1 MANIKKTFNFR
12 NGVQVDDD
20 NLLVTST
27 GLVGIGTTVP
37 LEALDVRGNVRIS
50 GFTSIT
56 QANIGILT
64 VTTIKPTEII
74 GAGISVRS
82 GILTAEG
89 SGIVTFYGDARFLQ
103 GMPTSQWQDVDVGLG
118 FTSIYNTG
126 GNVGVGTI
134 DPRFTVQIG
143 GDADSSQ
150 EGVGIS
156 SVGNIKATGIVTASS
171 FIGPVTGAITGDVS
185 GNVTGN
191 LTGLVNSSGISTFG
205 GINATGRIVA
215 TATNNVIPF
224 LYSNQTD
231 LPSPSTYHG
240 AVAHVHATGALYY
253 AHAGAWWEL
262 VNKESSGVVGTG
274 TEFYNIEAL
283 ESDHLNI
290 TGVSTFRDDVDFV
303 GDPVGTAL
311 TSIQFHKGD
320 GTNSDVD
327 ALRFYDSAAIDL
339 GVGNTGNMRLR
350 GNFGNSSFILG
361 FGENLFID
369 GSSFGDTTIK
379 IRTRDA
385 RNGIVVN
392 PDTTSGTVELY
403 HSIGG
408 TATKKLET
416 SGIGVTVYNQLD
428 TTNIVASGIIT
439 ASTELN
445 SPLIG
450 VGTDVPAN
458 PIQVRGTGNT
468 EIQVTSD
475 TGIAG
480 LTVGREPSTA
490 NTNNAEFRY
499 GGGGG
504 FPYSSEQSLD
514 IINYGTGNFNY
525 HLSAN
530 NAGAAAG
537 NFFWHKG
544 SSNVRLMT
552 LTNTGR
558 LGIGLTEPTDEL
570 HVDGGATINGG
581 LGVGGN
587 INVTGALIGNV
598 QGQLTGNV
606 QGVLSGNANA
616 TVGISTLNNLS
627 VAGIATITNLK
638 STRIS
643 IGENPSDPLFNIFI
657 ASDKKVFVNDVG
669 QVGINTTIP
678 LDGVG
683 VNGSSTNAVFNSIGV
698 GVTQF
703 TSAAVDLRDAGT
715 ATSRYMIPP
724 KVSTTVRNSLQN
736 LVSGAMIY
744 NTSINKLQVYN
755 GSAWETITSS

>member
-1 MANIKKTFNFR
+1 MANIKKNFNFR

-37 LEALDVRGNVRIS
+37 LEALDVRGNVRIT
-50 GFTSIT
+50 GFTSIS

-89 SGIVTFYGDARFLQ
+89 TGIVTFYGDARFLQ
-103 GMPTSQWQDVDVGLG
+103 GMPTSQWEDVDVGLG

-171 FIGPVTGAITGDVS
+171 FIGPVTGAVTGDVS

-215 TATNNVIPF
+215 TATNNVIPY
-224 LYSNQTD
+224 LYGNQTD
-231 LPSPSTYHG
+231 LPSASTYHG
-240 AVAHVHATGALYY
+240 AVAHVHATGALYF

-290 TGVSTFRDDVDFV
+290 IGISTFAGDVITGVGATVGIGSTVFFRDGVRAFF
-303 GDPVGTAL
+303 GDNEDLQIYHDNINGHSYIKDSGTGRLILQSDNEIEMITFNPPLGGGSEKMLVATKNAGIKL
-311 TSIQFHKGD
+311 YFDGNEKFATS
-320 GTNSDVD
+320 
-327 ALRFYDSAAIDL
+327 
-339 GVGNTGNMRLR
+339 GVGV
-350 GNFGNSSFILG
+350 
-361 FGENLFID
+361 
-369 GSSFGDTTIK
+369 TI
-379 IRTRDA
+379 
-385 RNGIVVN
+385 
-392 PDTTSGTVELY
+392 TS
-403 HSIGG
+403 
-408 TATKKLET
+408 
-416 SGIGVTVYNQLD
+416 QLD

-439 ASTELN
+439 ATTELN

-475 TGIAG
+475 TGVAG
-480 LTVGREPSTA
+480 LTVGRESGTG

-530 NAGAAAG
+530 NAGASAG

-755 GSAWETITSS
+755 GSAWETVTSS

>member
-1 MANIKKTFNFR
+1 MANIKKNFNFR

-89 SGIVTFYGDARFLQ
+89 TGIVTFYGDARFLQ

-171 FIGPVTGAITGDVS
+171 FIGPITGAVTGDVS

-215 TATNNVIPF
+215 TATNNVIPY

-231 LPSPSTYHG
+231 LPSASTYHG
-240 AVAHVHATGALYY
+240 AVAHVHATGALYF

-290 TGVSTFRDDVDFV
+290 TGVSTFNDNIDANKDLDVDGHTNLDNV
-303 GDPVGTAL
+303 
-311 TSIQFHKGD
+311 SIAGVTTFSGAINAD
-320 GTNSDVD
+320 GGAN
-327 ALRFYDSAAIDL
+327 ID
-339 GVGNTGNMRLR
+339 N
-350 GNFGNSSFILG
+350 IQ
-361 FGENLFID
+361 
-369 GSSFGDTTIK
+369 
-379 IRTRDA
+379 
-385 RNGIVVN
+385 
-392 PDTTSGTVELY
+392 
-403 HSIGG
+403 
-408 TATKKLET
+408 
-416 SGIGVTVYNQLD
+416 IGVTGDNEID
-428 TTNIVASGIIT
+428 TSTGNLTIDSSGGTITIDDNLTISGETNAVNVVASGIIT
-439 ASTELN
+439 ATTELN

-475 TGIAG
+475 TGVAG
-480 LTVGREPSTA
+480 LTVGRESGTG

>member
-1 MANIKKTFNFR
+1 MANIKKNFNFR

-50 GFTSIT
+50 GFTSIS
-56 QANIGILT
+56 QLNVGVLT
-64 VTTIKPTEII
+64 VTTLKPTEII
-74 GAGISVRS
+74 GAGVSIRS
-82 GILTAEG
+82 GIITAEG
-89 SGIVTFYGDARFLQ
+89 AGIVTFYGDARYLQ
-103 GMPTSQWQDVDVGLG
+103 GMPTSQWADVDVGLG

-126 GNVGVGTI
+126 GNVGVATV
-134 DPRFTVQIG
+134 DPRFTVQVG

-171 FIGPVTGAITGDVS
+171 FIGNLTGNITGATTIS
-185 GNVTGN
+185 GNVDLNADIDVDGHTNLDNVSIAGIATVIDLDVDGHTNLDNLSIAGVSTFAGLLDVNGQASLQNVSVVGTTTFFPTGDF
-191 LTGLVNSSGISTFG
+191 TRFFTEIDAQGGIVVGPVGFSTFNSSVVVSAGATLNELNVTGVSTFG
-205 GINATGRIVA
+205 GRIQGA
-215 TATNNVIPF
+215 ATNNVIPF
-224 LYSNQTD
+224 LYSSMTD
-231 LPSPSTYHG
+231 LPSAGSYHG
-240 AVAHVHATGALYY
+240 AVAHVHATGSLYY
-253 AHAGAWWEL
+253 AHAGQWWEL
-262 VNKESSGVVGTG
+262 VNKESDGRVGTG
-274 TEFYNIEAL
+274 TENYNIG
-283 ESDHLNI
+283 SLN
-290 TGVSTFRDDVDFV
+290 
-303 GDPVGTAL
+303 
-311 TSIQFHKGD
+311 
-320 GTNSDVD
+320 
-327 ALRFYDSAAIDL
+327 SA
-339 GVGNTGNMRLR
+339 
-350 GNFGNSSFILG
+350 
-361 FGENLFID
+361 
-369 GSSFGDTTIK
+369 
-379 IRTRDA
+379 
-385 RNGIVVN
+385 
-392 PDTTSGTVELY
+392 
-403 HSIGG
+403 
-408 TATKKLET
+408 
-416 SGIGVTVYNQLD
+416 
-428 TTNIVASGIIT
+428 GIIT
-439 ASTELN
+439 ATTELN

-450 VGTDVPAN
+450 VGTDIPAN

-475 TGIAG
+475 TGVAG
-480 LTVGREPSTA
+480 LTVGRESGTG

-616 TVGISTLNNLS
+616 TVGISTLNNLT
-627 VAGIATITNLK
+627 VAGIATIINVR
-638 STRIS
+638 SSRIS
-643 IGENPSDPLFNIFI
+643 IGENPTSSLLNVFI

-678 LDGVG
+678 LNGVG
-683 VNGSSTNAVFNSIGV
+683 VNGSSTNAVFNAIGV

>member
-1 MANIKKTFNFR
+1 MANIKKNFNFR

-50 GFTSIT
+50 GFTSIS
-56 QANIGILT
+56 QLNVGVLT
-64 VTTIKPTEII
+64 VTTLKPTEII
-74 GAGISVRS
+74 GAGVSIRS
-82 GILTAEG
+82 GIITAEG
-89 SGIVTFYGDARFLQ
+89 AGIVTFYGDARYLQ
-103 GMPTSQWQDVDVGLG
+103 GMPTSQWADVDVGLG

-126 GNVGVGTI
+126 GNVGVATV
-134 DPRFTVQIG
+134 DPRFTVQVG

-171 FIGPVTGAITGDVS
+171 FIGNLTGNITGATTIS
-185 GNVTGN
+185 GNVDLNADIDVDGHTNLDNVSIAGIATVIDLDVDGHTNLDNLSIAGVSTFAGLLDVNGQASLQNVSVVGTTTFFPTGDF
-191 LTGLVNSSGISTFG
+191 TRFFTEIDAQGGIVVGPVGFSTFNSSVVVSAGATLNELNVTGVSTFG
-205 GINATGRIVA
+205 GRIQGA
-215 TATNNVIPF
+215 ATNNVIPF
-224 LYSNQTD
+224 LYSSMTD
-231 LPSPSTYHG
+231 LPSAGSYHG
-240 AVAHVHATGALYY
+240 AVAHVHATGSLYY
-253 AHAGAWWEL
+253 AHAGQWWEL
-262 VNKESSGVVGTG
+262 VNKESDGRVGTG
-274 TEFYNIEAL
+274 TENYNIG
-283 ESDHLNI
+283 SLN
-290 TGVSTFRDDVDFV
+290 
-303 GDPVGTAL
+303 
-311 TSIQFHKGD
+311 
-320 GTNSDVD
+320 
-327 ALRFYDSAAIDL
+327 SA
-339 GVGNTGNMRLR
+339 
-350 GNFGNSSFILG
+350 
-361 FGENLFID
+361 
-369 GSSFGDTTIK
+369 
-379 IRTRDA
+379 
-385 RNGIVVN
+385 
-392 PDTTSGTVELY
+392 
-403 HSIGG
+403 
-408 TATKKLET
+408 
-416 SGIGVTVYNQLD
+416 
-428 TTNIVASGIIT
+428 GIIT
-439 ASTELN
+439 ATTELN

-450 VGTDVPAN
+450 VGTDIPAN

-490 NTNNAEFRY
+490 NINNAEFRY

-616 TVGISTLNNLS
+616 TVGISTLNNLT
-627 VAGIATITNLK
+627 VAGIATIINVR
-638 STRIS
+638 SSRIS
-643 IGENPSDPLFNIFI
+643 IGENPTSSLLNVFI

-678 LDGVG
+678 LNGVG
-683 VNGSSTNAVFNSIGV
+683 VNGSSTNAVFNAIGV

>member
-1 MANIKKTFNFR
+1 MANIKKNFNFR

-89 SGIVTFYGDARFLQ
+89 TGIVTFYGDARFLQ

-361 FGENLFID
+361 YGENLFID
-369 GSSFGDTTIK
+369 GSSFGNTTIK

-403 HSIGG
+403 HSSGG
-408 TATKKLET
+408 TATKRLET
-416 SGIGVTVYNQLD
+416 SGIGVTITNQLD
-428 TTNIVASGIIT
+428 TTNIVASGVIT
-439 ASTELN
+439 ATTELN

>member
-1 MANIKKTFNFR
+1 MANIKKNFNFR

-37 LEALDVRGNVRIS
+37 TEALDVRGNLNVS
-50 GFTSIT
+50 GSADIT

-64 VTTIKPTEII
+64 VTTLEPTKII
-74 GAGISVRS
+74 GAGISVVS
-82 GILTAEG
+82 GILTASG

-103 GMPTSQWQDVDVGLG
+103 GMPTSQWEDIDVGLG

-126 GNVGVGTI
+126 GNVGIATV
-134 DPRFTVQIG
+134 DPRFTVQVG
-143 GDADSSQ
+143 GDVDSSQ
-150 EGVGIS
+150 NGVGIS

-171 FIGPVTGAITGDVS
+171 FIGPITGAVTGDVS

-224 LYSNQTD
+224 LYGNQTD

-327 ALRFYDSAAIDL
+327 ALSFYDSAAIDL

-403 HSIGG
+403 HSSGG
-408 TATKKLET
+408 TATKRLET
-416 SGIGVTVYNQLD
+416 SGIGVTITNQLD
-428 TTNIVASGIIT
+428 TTNIVASGVIT
-439 ASTELN
+439 ATTELN

-450 VGTDVPAN
+450 VGTDAPAN
-458 PIQVRGTGNT
+458 DIQVRKSGNT

-480 LTVGREPSTA
+480 LTVGRESGTS

-499 GGGGG
+499 GGGAGA
-504 FPYSSEQSLD
+504 PYSSAQSLD
-514 IINYGTGNFNY
+514 ILNYGTGNFNY
-525 HLSAN
+525 YISAN
-530 NAGAAAG
+530 NPGASSG
-537 NFFWHKG
+537 DFHWHKG
-544 SSNVRLMT
+544 VNSARLMT
-552 LTNTGR
+552 LTNTGS
-558 LGIGLTEPTDEL
+558 LGIGVPNPGEKLTVAGVCT
-570 HVDGGATINGG
+570 VTSNSF
-581 LGVGGN
+581 VGGN
-587 INVTGALIGNV
+587 LSVSGNTTVGGNLTVSGSLNIPSINTNIIGNVTGN
-598 QGQLTGNV
+598 LTGNV
-606 QGVLSGNANA
+606 NA
-616 TVGISTLNNLS
+616 TSGISS
-627 VAGIATITNLK
+627 FRKI
-638 STRIS
+638 
-643 IGENPSDPLFNIFI
+643 
-657 ASDKKVFVNDVG
+657 
-669 QVGINTTIP
+669 GINTTVPTESVDLDCLQANATFKRVGIGSTQP
-678 LDGVG
+678 DGVLDVSG
-683 VNGSSTNAVFNSIGV
+683 GLSQASKRFIM
-698 GVTQF
+698 
-703 TSAAVDLRDAGT
+703 L
-715 ATSRYMIPP
+715 P
-724 KVSTTVRNSLQN
+724 KVSAGSTAVIQADSPEGGGL
-736 LVSGAMIY
+736 IY
-744 NTSINKLQVYN
+744 NTTLRKLQFFN
-755 GSAWETITSS
+755 GTNWETVTSVEVTG